1 MFCSLFHKGS
11 NENLGSGKL
20 LWNGTREGAIAIKPR
35 RTICGILD
43 LKKPWLFYLFI
54 GPEESVVL
62 DALLPKVF
70 ALVPLVKIEL
80 HYVLVVALWRKNVK
94 YCGSNEWKE
103 KFKKRTETRFQDFI
117 KYSVFLMCNMTLS
130 VWCKVSTW

>member
-1 MFCSLFHKGS
+1 MERG
-11 NENLGSGKL
+11 
-20 LWNGTREGAIAIKPR
+20 RGAIAIKPR

-80 HYVLVVALWRKNVK
+80 HYVLVVALWRKNVI
-94 YCGSNEWKE
+94 C
-103 KFKKRTETRFQDFI
+103 
-117 KYSVFLMCNMTLS
+117 
-130 VWCKVSTW
+130 

>member
-70 ALVPLVKIEL
+70 ALVPLVKVEL
-80 HYVLVVALWRKNVK
+80 NDVLVVALWRF
-94 YCGSNEWKE
+94 SNIKIQMGG
-103 KFKKRTETRFQDFI
+103 KLKIKDRNRDRQD
-117 KYSVFLMCNMTLS
+117 LL
-130 VWCKVSTW
+130 